1 MLYEEDCI
9 TEINSLA
16 EYLSFV
22 KNYSEKS
29 KVELWYRGHRTNVW
43 RLKPNL
49 YRNAKRIKGA
59 DNEITVLKYNFV
71 NFKDE
76 FYRLK
81 KEVIDKDLFDI
92 SKLNDFQ
99 IMFIAQ
105 HYGLLTPI
113 LDWSTDPLVALFF
126 ALDEYS
132 YNDVEFPVIY
142 IFKPG
147 FCNANAFISHS
158 DNTSI
163 TEPLC
168 IDDLNDHFNK
178 WCDDLNNSPVNHIP
192 IAIFSKIDFSHRI
205 CRQSGKFTFHGAV
218 GPLSYSWSD
227 IVIGEKKFVDAI
239 KINPKA
245 VKEIKEYLLVL
256 DINKK
261 SIYRDTIPTPLDN
274 MCAQIK
280 EQGLKAFKNSI
291 NEANKV
297 LLQ

>member
-1 MLYEEDCI
+1 MVYEERCLA
-9 TEINSLA
+9 EINSFV
-16 EYLSFV
+16 EYLSFI
-22 KNYSEKS
+22 KNYCK
-29 KVELWYRGHRTNVW
+29 KNKGELWYRGHNSNLW
-43 RLKPNL
+43 ELKPNL

-59 DNEITVLKYNFV
+59 DNEITRLRYDFV

-81 KEVIDKDLFDI
+81 KEVLHKDLFDI

-113 LDWSTDPLVALFF
+113 LDWTTDPLVALFF
-126 ALDEYS
+126 ALDGYS
-132 YNDVEFPVIY
+132 YNDEEFPVIH

-147 FCNANAFISHS
+147 FCNANSFIIHS
-158 DNTSI
+158 DNTRI
-163 TEPLC
+163 KEPLC

-227 IVIGEKKFVDAI
+227 IVIEDEKFVDAI

-245 VKEIKEYLLVL
+245 VKEMKEYLLVL
-256 DINKK
+256 NVNKQ
-261 SIYRDTIPTPLDN
+261 SIYRDTSTPLDN
-274 MCAQIK
+274 TCDQIRK
-280 EQGLKAFKNSI
+280 QALEIFKNSI
-291 NEANKV
+291 NETNKV
-297 LLQ
+297 LL

>member
-1 MLYEEDCI
+1 LLYEENCL

-16 EYLSFV
+16 EYLSFI
-22 KNYSEKS
+22 KNYSEKN
-29 KVELWYRGHRTNVW
+29 KVELWYRGHRTNMW
-43 RLKPNL
+43 ELNPNL
-49 YRNAKRIKGA
+49 YRYTKRIKGA
-59 DNEITVLKYNFV
+59 DNEITELRYDFV
-71 NFKDE
+71 DFKDE

-81 KEVIDKDLFDI
+81 KEASDNDLFNI
-92 SKLNDFQ
+92 PKLNNFQ

-113 LDWSTDPLVALFF
+113 LDWTTDPLVALFF

-158 DNTSI
+158 DKSPI
-163 TEPLC
+163 VEPVC
-168 IDDLNDHFNK
+168 IDNLNNHFNK
-178 WCDDLNNSPVNHIP
+178 WCDNLNISLGHIP
-192 IAIFSKIDFSHRI
+192 IAIFSKNDFSHRI
-205 CRQSGKFTFHGAV
+205 CRQSGKFTFHQAV
-218 GPLSYSWSD
+218 GPLSYSWND
-227 IVIGEKKFVDAI
+227 IVIGDEKFVNAL

-256 DINKK
+256 NINKK
-261 SIYRDTIPTPLDN
+261 SIYRDTTPTSLDN
-274 MCAQIK
+274 MCVQIK

-297 LLQ
+297 LL

>member
-1 MLYEEDCI
+1 MLYEENCL

-16 EYLSFV
+16 EYLSFI

-43 RLKPNL
+43 ELKPNL
-49 YRNAKRIKGA
+49 YRYAERIKGTN
-59 DNEITVLKYNFV
+59 NEITELNYDFV

-113 LDWSTDPLVALFF
+113 LDWTTDPLVALFF

-132 YNDVEFPVIY
+132 YSNVEFPVIY
-142 IFKPG
+142 ILKPG

-158 DNTSI
+158 DNTPI
-163 TEPLC
+163 VEPVC
-168 IDDLNDHFNK
+168 IDNLNNHFNK
-178 WCDDLNNSPVNHIP
+178 WCDNLNRSIGHIP
-192 IAIFSKIDFSHRI
+192 IAIFSKNDFSHRI
-205 CRQSGKFTFHGAV
+205 CRQSGKFTFHQAV

-227 IVIGEKKFVDAI
+227 MVIEDKKFVDVI

-245 VKEIKEYLLVL
+245 VKEIKEYLFVL

-261 SIYRDTIPTPLDN
+261 SIYRDVIPTHLDN
-274 MCAQIK
+274 VCSQIK
-280 EQGLKAFKNSI
+280 QQGLKAFKNSI
-291 NEANKV
+291 NKANKA
-297 LLQ
+297 LL

>member
-1 MLYEEDCI
+1 MLYEENCL

-16 EYLSFV
+16 EYLSFI
-22 KNYSEKS
+22 KNYSEKN
-29 KVELWYRGHRTNVW
+29 KVELWYRGHRTNMW
-43 RLKPNL
+43 ELNPNL
-49 YRNAKRIKGA
+49 YRYTKRIKGA
-59 DNEITVLKYNFV
+59 DNEITELRYDFV
-71 NFKDE
+71 DFKDE

-81 KEVIDKDLFDI
+81 KEASDNDLFNI
-92 SKLNDFQ
+92 PKLNNFQ

-113 LDWSTDPLVALFF
+113 LDWTTDPLVALFF

-158 DNTSI
+158 DKSPI
-163 TEPLC
+163 VEPVC
-168 IDDLNDHFNK
+168 IDNLNNHFNK
-178 WCDDLNNSPVNHIP
+178 WCDNLNISLGHIP
-192 IAIFSKIDFSHRI
+192 IAIFSKNDFSHRI
-205 CRQSGKFTFHGAV
+205 CRQSGKFTFHQAV
-218 GPLSYSWSD
+218 GPLSYSWND
-227 IVIGEKKFVDAI
+227 IVIGDEKFVNAL

-256 DINKK
+256 NINKK
-261 SIYRDTIPTPLDN
+261 SIYRDTTPTSLDN
-274 MCAQIK
+274 MCVQIK

-297 LLQ
+297 LL

>member
-1 MLYEEDCI
+1 MLYEKDCLI
-9 TEINSLA
+9 EINSLE

-29 KVELWYRGHRTNVW
+29 KVELWYRGHRTNAW
-43 RLKPNL
+43 ELKPNL
-49 YRNAKRIKGA
+49 YRNAERIKGA
-59 DNEITVLKYNFV
+59 DNEITVLKYDFV

-76 FYRLK
+76 FCRLK

-113 LDWSTDPLVALFF
+113 LDWTTDPLVALFF

-142 IFKPG
+142 ILKPG
-147 FCNANAFISHS
+147 FCNANAFIRHS
-158 DNTSI
+158 DNTPI
-163 TEPLC
+163 VEPVC
-168 IDDLNDHFNK
+168 IDNLNNHFNK
-178 WCDDLNNSPVNHIP
+178 WCDNLNRSLGHIP
-192 IAIFSKIDFSHRI
+192 IAIFSKNDFSHRI
-205 CRQSGKFTFHGAV
+205 CRQSGKFTFHQAV
-218 GPLSYSWSD
+218 GPLSYSWSN
-227 IVIGEKKFVDAI
+227 IVIEGEKFVDAI

-245 VKEIKEYLLVL
+245 VKEIKDYLFVL

-261 SIYRDTIPTPLDN
+261 SIYRDTTPTLLDN

-280 EQGLKAFKNSI
+280 DQGLKAFKNSI

-297 LLQ
+297 LL